1 MPSSSRV
8 LVLALAGLSF
18 EFTFYLYCR
27 TFSRWGMK
35 FTLVGVLVEV
45 HDGDGLG
52 VDIHTVGDEVYVG
65 DGLGVDIHT
74 VGDEVHV
81 GEGLVVD
88 IHAVG

>member
-1 MPSSSRV
+1 
-8 LVLALAGLSF
+8 
-18 EFTFYLYCR
+18 
-27 TFSRWGMK
+27 MK

-52 VDIHTVGDEVYVG
+52 
-65 DGLGVDIHT
+65 LDIHT

-88 IHAVG
+88 IHALG